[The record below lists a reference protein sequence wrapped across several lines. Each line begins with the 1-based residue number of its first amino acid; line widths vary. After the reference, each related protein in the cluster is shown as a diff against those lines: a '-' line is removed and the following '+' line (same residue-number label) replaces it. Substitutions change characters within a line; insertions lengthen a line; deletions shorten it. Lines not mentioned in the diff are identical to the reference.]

1 MSARGCYCYVDISN
15 LTIPCPPENSTAA
28 QAADLATVPMINE
41 DFVNDL
47 MDDPEGIILNP
58 HVYVDRR
65 GGKVNGSDCTS
76 VAYLSLEDTLED
88 DHYYVGKYLQITG
101 GPGIGQVTKILTY
114 NQYTK
119 MVTVEAWRRDG
130 YEVTFLSRSLLDAVN
145 LPTLCI

>member
-1 MSARGCYCYVDISN
+1 M
-15 LTIPCPPENSTAA
+15 
-28 QAADLATVPMINE
+28 
-41 DFVNDL
+41 NDL

-65 GGKVNGSDCTS
+65 GGKVNGSDCNS